1 MIELLWLLLPVA
13 AASGWLAAKQSFKAK
28 SATSPFHLTPEYFRG
43 VNYLLNEE
51 PDKAIDVFIQLMEVS
66 SETVET
72 HLALGALFRRRGEV
86 NRAIRIHQNL
96 ITRPSLS
103 SSQHSLALL
112 ELSQD
117 YRRAGLL
124 DRAENLF
131 LELVNSDEHRI
142 YAYRQ
147 LLDIYQQEHDW
158 EKAIL
163 TAQKL
168 ANVSS
173 EPIHS
178 IIAQYYCEQADL
190 LRQQGQREAARQA
203 IQQALQ
209 VDPQCVRA
217 SILEGTLAVDAGTLE
232 QAILAFQRVEQQEPD
247 YLTEVLESLQYC
259 FQELHRPLD
268 FTRYLRHILERY
280 GGISP
285 MLMLAKLINHQH
297 GESKAA
303 DFIVTQLHQRPS
315 LRGLDLLLDLVISNP
330 DSISRDHLLLLKDM
344 TVQLIKNKPLYKCHH
359 CGFKGKTLH
368 WQCPSCKQW
377 NTIKAIQGQESG

>member
-13 AASGWLAAKQSFKAK
+13 AASGWLAAKQSIKAK

-96 ITRPSLS
+96 ISRPSLS
-103 SSQHSLALL
+103 ASQHSLALL

-131 LELVNSDEHRI
+131 LELVNSEEHEI

-163 TAQKL
+163 TARKL
-168 ANVSS
+168 ANVSP
-173 EPIHS
+173 EPIHF
-178 IIAQYYCEQADL
+178 IIAHYYCEQADL
-190 LRQQGQREAARQA
+190 LRQQGLQEAARQA

-209 VDPQCVRA
+209 VDPHCVRA
-217 SILEGTLAVDAGTLE
+217 SILEGTQAVDAGTLE
-232 QAILAFQRVEQQEPD
+232 QAIRAFQRVEKQDPD
-247 YLTEVLESLQYC
+247 YLTEVLESLQFC
-259 FQELHRPLD
+259 FQELQRPLD

-303 DFIVTQLHQRPS
+303 DFIVTQLHKRPS

-344 TVQLIKNKPLYKCHH
+344 TVQLIKNKHLYKCHH

-377 NTIKAIQGQESG
+377 NTIKAIQGQENG